1 MKKAE
6 FEKKIKKLN
15 LQKIYQEDE
24 FQKVF
29 GKLKE
34 IYIDK
39 NTNYIY
45 GCFFE
50 EKQKEYIIFFVD
62 SERGVIKDFGS
73 FKTEEDAYERL
84 FIKINKKI

>member
-39 NTNYIY
+39 NTNDIY

-84 FIKINKKI
+84 FININK